1 MRIPSPAPA
10 LLLAA
15 TALSAC
21 SMAPKYERP
30 ATPVPPSWPVGDAYL
45 RQSEAALPTV
55 RYSDIFRDARLQRL
69 IIQALANNRDLRVAA
84 ANIAA
89 TRAQYRIQRS
99 SLLPTISATG
109 RYSYADRGSGGAG
122 STAIGGGT
130 GVGTGNNG
138 GTGTGTVDGGT
149 GTGVGN
155 GGVGNGGIDTGGAG
169 GIVTGAN
176 GSGSA
181 WSVNLGVNAFE
192 LDLFGRLR
200 SLTGAALDRYFATE
214 AAARATRLTLV
225 GDIADAW
232 LTYGADQSLLAIAQ
246 QTAANAER
254 SVTLTRARL
263 EGGISPRT
271 DLRQAEQVL
280 ATAQADLAQQ
290 KTAVA
295 QDVNA
300 LQLLVGAPVDTAL
313 LPRSIEEA
321 APTVATLPAGLDSG
335 ILLRRPD
342 VVQAEYL
349 LRAANGQIGAARAA
363 LFPRISLTGLVGFA
377 STALTSLFSGG
388 SFNYSVAPSV
398 SYPIFQAGAGIAN
411 VEYSRAQRDAALAT
425 YEKAIQTA
433 FQETADALARQGT
446 IADQLGANRRFL
458 NAATDTYRLTEA
470 SYRGGI
476 TPFLNTLDAQRSLYS
491 AQRTVIATQLTAAS
505 NRVTLYRALGG
516 DSLLEAGPN
525 GPKTL
530 SPGS

>member
-1 MRIPSPAPA
+1 MRILSPLPA

-15 TALSAC
+15 TALSGC
-21 SMAPKYERP
+21 SLAPKYERP

-55 RYSDIFRDARLQRL
+55 RYTDIFRDARLQQL
-69 IIQALANNRDLRVAA
+69 ITQALANNRDLRVAA

-89 TRAQYRIQRS
+89 TRAQYRIQRG
-99 SLLPTISATG
+99 SLFPEVDASG
-109 RYSYADRGSGGAG
+109 RYSYTERGSNGAG
-122 STAIGGGT
+122 SQAVGGT
-130 GVGTGNNG
+130 GTG
-138 GTGTGTVDGGT
+138 GTGTGTGTGNGTGGVGT
-149 GTGVGN
+149 GTGG
-155 GGVGNGGIDTGGAG
+155 TGGTV
-169 GIVTGAN
+169 VTGAN

-181 WSVNLGVNAFE
+181 WSVNLGTTAFE
-192 LDLFGRLR
+192 LDLFGRVR

-232 LTYGADQSLLAIAQ
+232 LNYAANQSLLAIAQ
-246 QTAANAER
+246 QTAASAER

-263 EGGISPRT
+263 QGGISPRT

-280 ATAQADLAQQ
+280 ATAQADLALQ

-295 QDVNA
+295 QDINA
-300 LQLLVGAPVDTAL
+300 LQLLVGAPIDTAL

-321 APTVATLPAGLDSG
+321 SPTVATLPAGLDSG

-377 STALTSLFSGG
+377 SNALTSLFSGG

-398 SYPIFQAGAGIAN
+398 SYPIFQAGAGVAN
-411 VEYSRAQRDAALAT
+411 VQYSKAQRDAALAT
-425 YEKAIQTA
+425 YEKTIQTA

-446 IADQLGANRRFL
+446 IDDQLGANRRFL
-458 NAATDTYRLTEA
+458 NAAADTYRLTEA
-470 SYRGGI
+470 SYRGGV

-491 AQRTVIATQLTAAS
+491 AQRTVIATQLTAAT
-505 NRVTLYRALGG
+505 NRVTLYRVLGG
-516 DSLLEAGPN
+516 DSLLEATTN
-525 GPKTL
+525 GPVAL
-530 SPGS
+530 SPGQ

>member
-1 MRIPSPAPA
+1 MRIPFPLPAI
-10 LLLAA
+10 LLAA
-15 TALSAC
+15 TALSGC
-21 SMAPKYERP
+21 SMAPKYVQP
-30 ATPVPPSWPVGDAYL
+30 ALPVPASWPVGDAYL
-45 RQSEAALPTV
+45 RQSEAALPSV

-69 IIQALANNRDLRVAA
+69 IAQALANNRDLRVAA

-89 TRAQYRIQRS
+89 TRAQYRIQRA
-99 SLLPTISATG
+99 SLLPQVDATG
-109 RYSYADRGSGGAG
+109 RYSYTDRGSGGAA
-122 STAIGGGT
+122 SQA
-130 GVGTGNNG
+130 VGNG
-138 GTGTGTVDGGT
+138 GTGTGTGGTGTGGVGTGGT
-149 GTGVGN
+149 GTGVG
-155 GGVGNGGIDTGGAG
+155 TGGTG
-169 GIVTGAN
+169 GSIVTGSGGN
-176 GSGSA
+176 GSA
-181 WSVNLGVNAFE
+181 WSVNLGTTAFE
-192 LDLFGRLR
+192 LDLFGRVR

-214 AAARATRLTLV
+214 AGARATRLTLV

-232 LTYGADQSLLAIAQ
+232 LNYGADQSLLAIAQ
-246 QTAANAER
+246 QTAASAER

-263 EGGISPRT
+263 EGGIAPRT

-300 LQLLVGAPVDTAL
+300 LQLLVGAPIEASL
-313 LPRSIEEA
+313 LPASIEEA
-321 APTVATLPAGLDSG
+321 APTIATLPAGLDSG

-342 VVQAEYL
+342 VVQAEYQ
-349 LRAANGQIGAARAA
+349 LRATNGQIGAARAA

-377 STALTSLFSGG
+377 STALSSLFSGG

-398 SYPIFQAGAGIAN
+398 SYPIFQAGAGVAG
-411 VEYSRAQRDAALAT
+411 VRYSEAQRDAALAT
-425 YEKAIQTA
+425 YEKTIQTA

-458 NAATDTYRLTEA
+458 TAAADTYRLTEA

-505 NRVTLYRALGG
+505 NRVTLYRVLGG
-516 DSLLEAGPN
+516 DSLLEATAN
-525 GPKTL
+525 GPVPV
-530 SPGS
+530 SPAG